1 MIYSITSLRIHLL
14 VLMGIAFKVRHI
26 MTKDII
32 SIRTNASVSETA
44 SAMVRNDI
52 GAVIVAKEGKP
63 IGIITE
69 VDILKRYCIG
79 KASSQELK
87 AEEIMSSPLITI
99 EADAAIGEAA
109 KLMSDNKIRRLLV
122 TEKGVIVGIIT
133 EKDVLRAT
141 LSYFENV
148 LLTI

>member
-1 MIYSITSLRIHLL
+1 
-14 VLMGIAFKVRHI
+14 MGIAFKVRHI
-26 MTKDII
+26 MTKNLI
-32 SIRTNASVSETA
+32 SIKENASIAEAA
-44 SAMVRNDI
+44 SAMVENNV
-52 GAVIVAKEGKP
+52 GAVIVTKKGKP

-69 VDILKRYCIG
+69 VDILKRCCIG
-79 KASSQELK
+79 KPCSIELK
-87 AEEIMSSPLITI
+87 AEKIMSSPLVTI

-109 KLMSDNKIRRLLV
+109 TLMSDNNIRRLLV
-122 TEKGVIVGIIT
+122 TEKRRIIGIIT

>member
-1 MIYSITSLRIHLL
+1 MMVI
-14 VLMGIAFKVRHI
+14 MGIAFKVKHI
-26 MTKDII
+26 MTKEII
-32 SIRTNASVSETA
+32 SVDINVSMSEVGST
-44 SAMVRNDI
+44 MVKNNI
-52 GAVIVAKEGKP
+52 GAVVVTKNEKP

-69 VDILKRYCIG
+69 VDIIKRCCIG
-79 KASSQELK
+79 KVCSEELK
-87 AEEIMSSPLITI
+87 AEEVMASPLITI

-109 KLMSDNKIRRLLV
+109 KMMSDKDIRRLLV
-122 TEKGVIVGIIT
+122 SEKGRIVGIIT

>member
-1 MIYSITSLRIHLL
+1 M

-26 MTKDII
+26 MTKEII
-32 SIRTNASVSETA
+32 SVETNVPILEAVSTMVENNIGSVVVTKNE
-44 SAMVRNDI
+44 
-52 GAVIVAKEGKP
+52 KP

-69 VDILKRYCIG
+69 VDVLKRCCIG
-79 KASSQELK
+79 KVCSEELK
-87 AEEIMSSPLITI
+87 AEEVMSSPLITI

-109 KLMSDNKIRRLLV
+109 KLMSDKDVRRLLV
-122 TEKGVIVGIIT
+122 KDKGRIAGIIT
-133 EKDVLRAT
+133 ENDVLRAT

>member
-1 MIYSITSLRIHLL
+1 M

-26 MTKDII
+26 MTKEII
-32 SIRTNASVSETA
+32 SVETNVPILEAVSTMVENNIGSVVVTKNE
-44 SAMVRNDI
+44 
-52 GAVIVAKEGKP
+52 KP

-69 VDILKRYCIG
+69 VDVLKRCCIG
-79 KASSQELK
+79 KVCSEELK
-87 AEEIMSSPLITI
+87 AEEVMSSPLITI

-109 KLMSDNKIRRLLV
+109 KLMSDKDVRRLLV
-122 TEKGVIVGIIT
+122 KDKGRIVGIIT
-133 EKDVLRAT
+133 ENDVLRAT

>member
-1 MIYSITSLRIHLL
+1 
-14 VLMGIAFKVRHI
+14 MGIAFKVRHI

-32 SIRTNASVSETA
+32 SVKQNASITEAA
-44 SAMVRNDI
+44 STMIKNNV
-52 GAVIVAKEGKP
+52 GAVIVTKKGKP

-69 VDILKRYCIG
+69 VDILKRCCIG
-79 KASSQELK
+79 KVCSDEQK
-87 AEEIMSSPLITI
+87 AEEIMSSPLVTI

-109 KLMSDNKIRRLLV
+109 KLMSDSKIRRLLV
-122 TEKGVIVGIIT
+122 KEKGRIVGIIT

>member
-1 MIYSITSLRIHLL
+1 
-14 VLMGIAFKVRHI
+14 MGIAFKVSHI

-32 SIRTNASVSETA
+32 SVESNASVSEAA
-44 SAMVRNDI
+44 STMIKNEV
-52 GAVIVAKEGKP
+52 GAVVVTKQGTP

-69 VDILKRYCIG
+69 VDILKRCYVG
-79 KASSQELK
+79 KASTQELK
-87 AEEIMSSPLITI
+87 AKEIMSSPLITI
-99 EADAAIGEAA
+99 KADAAIGEAA
-109 KLMSDNKIRRLLV
+109 KMMTDKKIRRLLV
-122 TEKGVIVGIIT
+122 TERGKIVGLIT

>member
-1 MIYSITSLRIHLL
+1 ME
-14 VLMGIAFKVRHI
+14 IAFKVSHI

-32 SIRTNASVSETA
+32 SVESNASVSEAA
-44 SAMVRNDI
+44 STMIKNEV
-52 GAVIVAKEGKP
+52 GAVVVTKQGTP

-69 VDILKRYCIG
+69 VDILKRCYIG
-79 KASSQELK
+79 KASTQELK
-87 AEEIMSSPLITI
+87 AKEIMSTPLITI
-99 EADAAIGEAA
+99 KADAAIGEAA
-109 KLMSDNKIRRLLV
+109 KMMTDKKIRRLLV
-122 TEKGVIVGIIT
+122 TERGKIVGLIT

>member
-32 SIRTNASVSETA
+32 SVKHNSSIAEAASTLVK
-44 SAMVRNDI
+44 NDV
-52 GAVIVAKEGKP
+52 GSVIVAKEGKP

-69 VDILKRYCIG
+69 VDILKRCCIG
-79 KASSQELK
+79 KACSIEQK
-87 AEEIMSSPLITI
+87 AEEIMSAPLITI

>member
-1 MIYSITSLRIHLL
+1 
-14 VLMGIAFKVRHI
+14 MGIAFKVKHI
-26 MTKDII
+26 MTRDII
-32 SIRTNASVSETA
+32 SVETNVSVSEAA
-44 SAMVRNDI
+44 STMVKNDV
-52 GAVIVAKEGKP
+52 GSIVVTKNEKP

-69 VDILKRYCIG
+69 VDILKRCCIG
-79 KASSQELK
+79 KACSIELK

-109 KLMSDNKIRRLLV
+109 KLMSDKGIRRLLV
-122 TEKGVIVGIIT
+122 TEKGRIAGIIT